1 MLGFIKKIFV
11 VTMTLLVSS
20 VNSLECVSTK
30 NQECKVRDEIISV
43 NNSEPVFY
51 PFSNKV
57 NKCSGI
63 CNNINNPYTRSCV

>member
-57 NKCSGI
+57 NKCRGI